1 MTVAKTLRF
10 SGVAGAVVVLMLST
24 GCTSKKYVRS
34 QAAPLINSTNDLD
47 AKTAADHRAIVDT
60 DTRATAG
67 IAGAQS
73 AADAAN
79 ARANGAQ
86 GAADRANGSAQEAY
100 NRVDSLSGVVAGLDT
115 YKAISD
121 TSVTFAFDKSALTA
135 ADKKQLDTLATS
147 LGGTKHY
154 LVQLTGGT
162 DSVGDAQYNYQLSQ
176 KRADAVA
183 AYLQSK
189 YGIAPHKFY
198 LVGIGKDDAV
208 ASNKTAAGRSKN
220 RRVDVKVL
228 SNMQEETVQTPAN
241 PS

>member
-1 MTVAKTLRF
+1 MNDAMRF
-10 SGVAGAVVVLMLST
+10 TFVAGAAVMLTLST
-24 GCTSKKYVRS
+24 GCTGKKYVRS
-34 QAAPLINSTNDLD
+34 QTAPLINSTNDLD
-47 AKTAADHRAIVDT
+47 AKTAADHRTIVDT
-60 DTRATAG
+60 DNRATTG
-67 IAGAQS
+67 IAGAQG

-79 ARANGAQ
+79 AHANGAQ
-86 GAADRANGSAQEAY
+86 TSADRANGSAQEAY
-100 NRVDSLSGVVAGLDT
+100 NRVDSLTGAVANLDN
-115 YKAISD
+115 YKDISD
-121 TSVTFAFDKSALTA
+121 TSVTFAFAKSALTP
-135 ADKKQLDTLATS
+135 ADKKQLDSLATA
-147 LGGTKHY
+147 LQGTRHY

-183 AYLQSK
+183 AYLQTK

-228 SNMQEETVQTPAN
+228 SNMQQDQPAPTQSN